1 MKTLDL
7 GEEKICF
14 IEIDITIDGIVLKD
28 RFEWDI
34 TEDSNNPVEFAQTMV
49 NDLGLPRVFEN
60 KISFQICK
68 QIFAFKKNFT
78 CKD

>member
-34 TEDSNNPVEFAQTMV
+34 TEDSNNPVEFA
-49 NDLGLPRVFEN
+49 
-60 KISFQICK
+60 
-68 QIFAFKKNFT
+68 
-78 CKD
+78 

>member
-14 IEIDITIDGIVLKD
+14 IELDIQIDGIVLKD

-34 TEDSNNPVEFAQTMV
+34 TEDSNSPVEFA
-49 NDLGLPRVFEN
+49 
-60 KISFQICK
+60 
-68 QIFAFKKNFT
+68 
-78 CKD
+78 